1 MIAVDGTG
9 ITLSVPCRYYAGESK
24 QDFKGSVNLMDVLEI
39 RATVPNAQ
47 SPLRF
52 DVQLSSNRT

>member
-1 MIAVDGTG
+1 MITV
-9 ITLSVPCRYYAGESK
+9 LCRYYAGESK
-24 QDFKGSVNLMDVLEI
+24 QDFKGSVNLMEVLEI

-52 DVQLSSNRT
+52 DMQLSSNRT

>member
-1 MIAVDGTG
+1 MITV
-9 ITLSVPCRYYAGESK
+9 LCRYYAGESK
-24 QDFKGSVNLMDVLEI
+24 QDFKGSVNLMEVLEI

-52 DVQLSSNRT
+52 DMQLCSNRT